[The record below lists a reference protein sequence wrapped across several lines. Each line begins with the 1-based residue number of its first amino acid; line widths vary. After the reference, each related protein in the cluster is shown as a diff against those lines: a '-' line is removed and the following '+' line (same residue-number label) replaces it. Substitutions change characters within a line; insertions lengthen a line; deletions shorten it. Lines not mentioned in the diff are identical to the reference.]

1 MAFKIKYR
9 FKDEEKQYTCTVTY
23 EQYKNFKR
31 IPLVAE
37 CDIIKGNQ
45 KNVEEYRKELQ
56 RALDS
61 ASEQSIKSHI
71 KKLSENA

>member
-9 FKDEEKQYTCTVTY
+9 FKEEKNQYTCTVTY
-23 EQYKNFKR
+23 EQYKNFQAL
-31 IPLVAE
+31 PLVEE
-37 CDIIKGNQ
+37 CEIIKGNQ
-45 KNVEEYRKELQ
+45 KNVEAYQKELQ
-56 RALDS
+56 KAMNL